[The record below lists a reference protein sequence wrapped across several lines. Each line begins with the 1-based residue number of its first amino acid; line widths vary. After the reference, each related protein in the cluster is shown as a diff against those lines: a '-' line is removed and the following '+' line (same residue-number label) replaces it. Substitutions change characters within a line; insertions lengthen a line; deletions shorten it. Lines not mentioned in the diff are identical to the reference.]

1 MNTEGEIRLE
11 AITITLNGVEVS
23 GYPGMTILE
32 LARESGV
39 EIPTLCHDSH
49 LTPTGACRICLV
61 EEEHSTALLP
71 SCITKIQSGMVIH
84 THSPR
89 VQEHRKVILE
99 LMLSTHPDSCM
110 VCDKG
115 NRCQLRKLSA
125 EMGIGLVDLKKIPQ
139 PGVIQEVNPFIERD
153 LSRCIL
159 CAKCIRADQ
168 ELVVAGAIDYK
179 DRGFATRPA
188 TLNDVALEK
197 SECTFCGVCV
207 ALCPTGALMEK
218 DQTLRGTSND
228 IVDSICPYCGCG
240 CSIQLE
246 VKNGRIV
253 RVRPGTSGRVNNGAL
268 CVRGS
273 YGYDFVHSPERLTT
287 PLLKVNGNFEKIT
300 WEKALN
306 LIATEFTRIKEE
318 SGADS
323 LAVYGSSKC
332 ANEDNYLLQ
341 RFARSVLGT
350 NNIDNGSRLYASP
363 GRVALGWSIGFTGTT
378 GSINELEK
386 AQVILVIGANPSA
399 SAPVLEYALKRAAK
413 FKGAKLILVNPLWT
427 KLVPF
432 AYLWI
437 RPEIGTDAAL
447 LDALAKVLIDEKLY
461 DEEYVT
467 RKTENFTALT
477 SILKDYSLSRAT
489 NVTGVSGE
497 DIKKVARIFA
507 GAERA
512 MIVYG
517 NGITQQVNGTVNVLA
532 LANLAML
539 TGNIGRHGGGILAI
553 QRENNAQGAC
563 DMGCIPDFLPGYQ
576 ALDDIR
582 ARKNFEECWGTQLSV
597 QPGLTSPEMFKEMG
611 NGKIKGAFIMGE
623 NPVTS
628 FPSPDSVKKAISSLR
643 FLAVADLF
651 LTETAKLAHVVLP
664 CAGFAEKEGT
674 FTNFEGRVQRFNK
687 AIEPPGE
694 SLPEWEIIKRLSD
707 IMGHP
712 MAYATIQQITDE
724 IKEVVPFYQNFS
736 DSDIEIEEQDSD
748 SISDRPLSERRLYKG
763 AFPSGFERF
772 SPINIIPKEKG
783 NNEKYPYNLIVGSI
797 LGHLGSGTRSN
808 RASKLHKY
816 LPDAWLEVN
825 QNDAKTLNLVEG
837 DKARIISAVG
847 EVTVAVRVSNTLSS
861 GMLFMPISFPETL
874 VNALFDFILDPRAKS
889 PAMKSCQVK
898 LEKVA

>member
-1 MNTEGEIRLE
+1 ME

-61 EEEHSTALLP
+61 EEEHSAALLP
-71 SCITKIQSGMVIH
+71 SCITKIQPGMVVH
-84 THSPR
+84 THSSR

-115 NRCQLRKLSA
+115 NRCELRKLAA

-228 IVDSICPYCGCG
+228 LVDSVCPFCGCG
-240 CSIQLE
+240 CPIQLE
-246 VKNGRIV
+246 IKNGRIV
-253 RVRPGTSGRVNNGAL
+253 RVRPDTESRAGNGAL
-268 CVRGS
+268 CVRAS
-273 YGYDFVHSPERLTT
+273 YGYDFVHSPERLTV

-300 WEKALN
+300 WEKALDF
-306 LIATEFTRIKEE
+306 IAAEFTRIKEG

-323 LAVYGSSKC
+323 LAVFGSSKC
-332 ANEDNYLLQ
+332 TNEDNYLLQ
-341 RFARSVLGT
+341 RFTRSVLGT

-363 GRVALGWSIGFTGTT
+363 GRVALGWSIGFAGTT
-378 GSINELEK
+378 GSINGLEQS
-386 AQVILVIGANPSA
+386 QVILVIGANPSA
-399 SAPVLEYALKRAAK
+399 SAPVLEYALKRATK
-413 FKGAKLILVNPLWT
+413 FKGASLLLINPLWT

-432 AYLWI
+432 ARLWL
-437 RPEIGTDAAL
+437 RPEIGTDVAL
-447 LDALAKVLIDEKLY
+447 LNALAKVIIDEKLY
-461 DEEYVT
+461 DEEYVI
-467 RKTENFTALT
+467 RKTENFAALT
-477 SILKDYSLSRAT
+477 SNLKNYSINHAV
-489 NVTGVSGE
+489 NITGVSAG
-497 DIKKVARIFA
+497 DIEKAAHIIA
-507 GAERA
+507 GAERVS
-512 MIVYG
+512 IVYG
-517 NGITQQVNGTVNVLA
+517 NGVTQQINGADNVLA

-539 TGNIGRHGGGILAI
+539 TGNISQSGGGILAI

-563 DMGCIPDFLPGYQ
+563 DMGSLPDFLPGYCEV
-576 ALDDIR
+576 DDGR
-582 ARKNFEECWGTQLSV
+582 ARKNFEERWGAPLPV
-597 QPGLTSPEMFKEMG
+597 KRGLTGLEMFKEMES
-611 NGKIKGAFIMGE
+611 GKIKGMFIMGE
-623 NPVTS
+623 NPVAS
-628 FPSPDSVKKAISSLR
+628 FPAPDSVKRAISSLG

-651 LTETAKLAHVVLP
+651 LTETARLANVVLP

-674 FTNFEGRVQRFNK
+674 FTNFEGRVQWLNK
-687 AIEPPGE
+687 AIDPPGD
-694 SLPEWEIIKRLSD
+694 SLPEWEIIGKLAER
-707 IMGHP
+707 MGHP
-712 MAYATIQQITDE
+712 MAYSTTREITDE
-724 IKEVVPFYQNFS
+724 IEESVPFYQHSN
-736 DSDIEIEEQDSD
+736 DSDIEIEEYVSNKTN
-748 SISDRPLSERRLYKG
+748 DRPLSKRRLYKG

-772 SPINIIPKEKG
+772 SPVNFIPSEKTG
-783 NNEKYPYNLIVGSI
+783 NGEYPYSLLAGSV
-797 LGHLGSGTRSN
+797 LGHFGSGTRSN
-808 RASKLHKY
+808 RASKLHKF
-816 LPDAWLEVN
+816 LPNAWLEVS
-825 QNDAKTLNLVEG
+825 QDDAKTLNLVEG
-837 DKARIISAVG
+837 DKIKVISAAC
-847 EVTVAVRVSNTLSS
+847 EVTTPVRISNTLFP
-861 GMLFMPISFPETL
+861 GMLFMPISFPDTP
-874 VNALFDFILDPRAKS
+874 VNSLFGFVLDSRAKS
-889 PAMKSCQVK
+889 PPMKSCRVR
-898 LEKVA
+898 LEKVK